1 MFFCQFFE
9 CFSLK
14 NSLFFTFFFI
24 KRRKKKEILVKI
36 ASEKLRKN
44 DEKEHKFEFS
54 ETHFLKKIILIQKN
68 RK

>member
-14 NSLFFTFFFI
+14 NSLFYLFFI

-36 ASEKLRKN
+36 ASKKLRKN

-54 ETHFLKKIILIQKN
+54 EIHFLKKSS
-68 RK
+68 